1 MKATQLSTLLMSVFI
16 ALTTLSCK
24 EHPEIAPA
32 GFTPTKENVQ
42 FNVYQMNDIPGTGYH
57 NATTDV
63 DLYLLDGGHKYN
75 LDDNGAQHQF
85 GSDRIDARKMA
96 CETHG
101 VVEYRTMSLGG
112 NFGKENVNQFGR
124 YLVVV
129 QMPYMWQSKLCI
141 SLFTFET
148 TLEKGKYLDAKIYFD
163 AFPNRIQKMH
173 KHTKIEVKH
182 LGSGEHSYGG

>member
-1 MKATQLSTLLMSVFI
+1 MKTSNFLTLLMLVFI
-16 ALTTLSCK
+16 ASATISCK

-32 GFTPTKENVQ
+32 GFTPTRENVQ
-42 FNVYQMNDIPGTGYH
+42 LNVYQMNDIPGTGSH
-57 NATTDV
+57 NAIADV
-63 DLYLLDGGHKYN
+63 DFYLLEGGHKYS
-75 LDDNGAQHQF
+75 LDDNGAQHQY

-112 NFGKENVNQFGR
+112 NFGKENVKQFGR

-141 SLFTFET
+141 SLYTFET
-148 TLEKGKYLDAKIYFD
+148 TLEKGKYLDAEIYFD
-163 AFPNRIQKMH
+163 ALPNRIQKRH
-173 KHTKIEVKH
+173 KHTKIVVKP
-182 LGSGEHSYGG
+182 LGS